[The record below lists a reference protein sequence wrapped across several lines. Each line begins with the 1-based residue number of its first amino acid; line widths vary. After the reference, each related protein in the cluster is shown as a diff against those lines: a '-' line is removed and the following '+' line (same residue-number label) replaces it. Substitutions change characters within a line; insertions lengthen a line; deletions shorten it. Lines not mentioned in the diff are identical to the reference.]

1 MARQVL
7 AGGGNARSVQ
17 LTPVAISALRRSR
30 SAGQNWA
37 VLTRKN
43 RNHFFGCLC
52 QEMLRML
59 TDKPRQAEGRL
70 LLREKI
76 LEEANAGPA
85 APR

>member
-1 MARQVL
+1 
-7 AGGGNARSVQ
+7 
-17 LTPVAISALRRSR
+17 
-30 SAGQNWA
+30 
-37 VLTRKN
+37 
-43 RNHFFGCLC
+43 
-52 QEMLRML
+52 ML